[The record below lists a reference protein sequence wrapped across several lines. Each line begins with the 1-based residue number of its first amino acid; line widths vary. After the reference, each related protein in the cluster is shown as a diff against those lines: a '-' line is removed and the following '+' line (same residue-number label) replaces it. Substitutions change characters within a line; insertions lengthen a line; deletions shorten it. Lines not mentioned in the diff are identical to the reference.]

1 MIPQPYAYPAAP
13 HVRKHGPSGWNDY
26 RKYRPWLRD
35 EFTFRCV
42 YCLERE
48 LWRDMRVAMPVD
60 HFVPQVRA
68 PHLKK
73 TYENLLYLCPSC
85 NTLKGDDLLPD
96 PCKVAFAECLE
107 VRRDGQIEA
116 LNPDGDL
123 IIEVLELDDERV
135 VSHRRRIIGTI
146 LSHVAA
152 NPTELILWLGYPNDL
167 PDLAANPAPKNSKLA
182 GAHNCYHQQRNRGQL
197 PDLY

>member
-1 MIPQPYAYPAAP
+1 MIPEPYAYPVTP

-48 LWRDMRVAMPVD
+48 RWRDMRVAMPVD
-60 HFVPQVRA
+60 HFVPQARA

-73 TYENLLYLCPSC
+73 TYENLLYLCPAC

-96 PCKVAFAECLE
+96 PCEVGFAECLE
-107 VRRDGQIEA
+107 VHRDGRIEA
-116 LNPDGDL
+116 LNQDGDL

-135 VSHRRRIIGTI
+135 VTHRRRIIGTI
-146 LSHVAA
+146 LSHAAA
-152 NPTELILWLGYPNDL
+152 NSKELILWLGYPDDL
-167 PDLAANPAPKNSKLA
+167 PDLVAQPPPANSKPD
-182 GAHNCYHQQRNRGQL
+182 GAKNCYHAKRARGQL
-197 PDLY
+197 AECY

>member
-1 MIPQPYAYPAAP
+1 MTPKPYAYPPAP

-60 HFVPQVRA
+60 HFVPQARA

-96 PCKVAFAECLE
+96 PCEVALTECLE
-107 VRRDGQIEA
+107 VRRDGKIEA
-116 LNPDGDL
+116 LNLDGEL
-123 IIEVLELDDERV
+123 IIEVLELDDDRV
-135 VSHRRRIIGTI
+135 VAHRRRIIGTI
-146 LSHVAA
+146 LSHAA
-152 NPTELILWLGYPNDL
+152 TDPSELTLWLGYPKDL
-167 PDLAANPAPKNSKLA
+167 PDLVGNPAPDNSKLI
-182 GAHNCYHQQRNRGQL
+182 GAENCYHAQRTRGQL
-197 PDLY
+197 PELY